1 MSSSSLSSFFF
12 FFRGGGGGP
21 NNKNIF
27 KSSTTGGRSSFN
39 SRSFGKTISTISRGG
54 GGRGRLHYSSSS
66 SGSSSGGFGGDA
78 KIPTFLA
85 GATLGAFIGGFASL
99 FVSELH
105 QVDDYLEHANDSDFD
120 GTSASSMILG
130 EKRDETSGGSSLKRH
145 PCARYGFPRDVTE
158 SIGARLFGN
167 AFVAQYDGRT
177 RNPRWT
183 LEVMDRESLMYPDE
197 IGDFGSS
204 AASRKKSP
212 SFSEDE
218 GVPKTFRA
226 KLNDFRNSGFD
237 RGHLAAAGNFVR
249 KQEEKDATF
258 TLANVS
264 PQVGNGFNRDYW
276 ARFESFIRNWTRE
289 EKHRKAKVFVVTGP
303 LFLPTPVVEQQKQQ
317 QQHGVG
323 EVVNNKSTAS
333 ALEPQ
338 TMQQSKMAIALDD
351 ASLQQQQNHQE
362 KNTTTNDT
370 KENHEHSVT
379 NAIVVSQQ
387 PSSNTIQQK
396 QQQQQNKVRPIDP
409 DEEKRK
415 KAVKWEMR
423 YPLIGEAP
431 ELVAVPTHF
440 FKVILVD
447 EHANDPE
454 KDVTLLGDVVDYNA
468 PPKSAK
474 VAAFVLPNAYIDPN
488 TPLSNFAVPLESLEA
503 VSGLTFFPKATND
516 LQTRDDIDRSERQ
529 FLQGR
534 LGDALKQ
541 NSNNNNK
548 NTTKRLGGL
557 SDEEHIKIL
566 LTDSTSSKERRESGF
581 RESRGRAGPLGKKQP
596 EKATHLC
603 DEGIGCVLPPPWS
616 PPVK

>member
-1 MSSSSLSSFFF
+1 MGGKSFHAKGSFVYPNNLSRNRNATTMRGRHHATSSF
-12 FFRGGGGGP
+12 
-21 NNKNIF
+21 
-27 KSSTTGGRSSFN
+27 
-39 SRSFGKTISTISRGG
+39 
-54 GGRGRLHYSSSS
+54 SSSS
-66 SGSSSGGFGGDA
+66 STGGG

-85 GATLGAFIGGFASL
+85 GMTLGAFVGGFASL

-105 QVDDYLEHANDSDFD
+105 HVDDYLEYSNDADFD
-120 GTSASSMILG
+120 GSSASILRD
-130 EKRDETSGGSSLKRH
+130 KRDEKNGGSLKRH

-158 SIGARLFGN
+158 TIGARLFGN
-167 AFVAQYDGRT
+167 AFIAQYDGRT

-197 IGDFGSS
+197 ANNISS
-204 AASRKKSP
+204 STVSRKKSP
-212 SFSEDE
+212 PFSEDE
-218 GVPKTFRA
+218 GMPKTFRA

-289 EKHRKAKVFVVTGP
+289 EKHKKAKVFVVTGP
-303 LFLPTPVVEQQKQQ
+303 LFLPTPVVEQQ
-317 QQHGVG
+317 
-323 EVVNNKSTAS
+323 
-333 ALEPQ
+333 P
-338 TMQQSKMAIALDD
+338 KMAIALDD
-351 ASLQQQQNHQE
+351 ASLQQLRNHGE
-362 KNTTTNDT
+362 RDIATKDT
-370 KENHEHSVT
+370 KQKQENSAV
-379 NAIVVSQQ
+379 NAITISQ
-387 PSSNTIQQK
+387 PSAQNIQL
-396 QQQQQNKVRPIDP
+396 QQQNKVRPIDP

-447 EHANDPE
+447 EHANDQE
-454 KDVTLLGDVVDYNA
+454 NVYSSDTSLLGDVDDYNA

-503 VSGLTFFPKATND
+503 VSGLTFFPKVTND
-516 LQTRDDIDRSERQ
+516 LKTRDDIDRSERQ
-529 FLQGR
+529 FLQAR
-534 LGDALKQ
+534 LEDSLKQ
-541 NSNNNNK
+541 NDDSNNFI
-548 NTTKRLGGL
+548 KRVGGL

-566 LTDSTSSKERRESGF
+566 LTDSTSSAEKDRRESGF
-581 RESRGRAGPLGKKQP
+581 RESRERAGPLGKKQA
-596 EKATHLC
+596 ERATHLC
-603 DEGIGCVLPPPWS
+603 DEGDNSFGCVLPPPWS
-616 PPVK
+616 PPTLNQQKK

>member
-1 MSSSSLSSFFF
+1 MSSSSSLSSFFF

-27 KSSTTGGRSSFN
+27 KNSTTGGRSSFN
-39 SRSFGKTISTISRGG
+39 SRSFGKTISTTR
-54 GGRGRLHYSSSS
+54 GGRGRLHFSSS

-303 LFLPTPVVEQQKQQ
+303 LFLPTPVVEQQRQE
-317 QQHGVG
+317 QQHGVE
-323 EVVNNKSTAS
+323 EVVNSRSTAS

-351 ASLQQQQNHQE
+351 ASLQQQH
-362 KNTTTNDT
+362 
-370 KENHEHSVT
+370 
-379 NAIVVSQQ
+379 
-387 PSSNTIQQK
+387 SNTIQQK

-581 RESRGRAGPLGKKQP
+581 RESRERAGPLGKKQP

-616 PPVK
+616 PSAEVKK

>member
-1 MSSSSLSSFFF
+1 M
-12 FFRGGGGGP
+12 
-21 NNKNIF
+21 
-27 KSSTTGGRSSFN
+27 
-39 SRSFGKTISTISRGG
+39 
-54 GGRGRLHYSSSS
+54 
-66 SGSSSGGFGGDA
+66 
-78 KIPTFLA
+78 
-85 GATLGAFIGGFASL
+85 
-99 FVSELH
+99 
-105 QVDDYLEHANDSDFD
+105 DDYLEHANDSDFD
-120 GTSASSMILG
+120 CTSSSSMILG

-317 QQHGVG
+317 QQHGVE
-323 EVVNNKSTAS
+323 EVVNSRSTAS

-351 ASLQQQQNHQE
+351 ASLQQQH
-362 KNTTTNDT
+362 
-370 KENHEHSVT
+370 
-379 NAIVVSQQ
+379 
-387 PSSNTIQQK
+387 SNTIQQK

-581 RESRGRAGPLGKKQP
+581 RESRERAGPLGKKQP

-616 PPVK
+616 PSAEVKK

>member
-1 MSSSSLSSFFF
+1 MNASSSKFNAFSSF
-12 FFRGGGGGP
+12 
-21 NNKNIF
+21 
-27 KSSTTGGRSSFN
+27 
-39 SRSFGKTISTISRGG
+39 
-54 GGRGRLHYSSSS
+54 SSSS
-66 SGSSSGGFGGDA
+66 SSYSSSGGSG
-78 KIPTFLA
+78 KIPTFIA
-85 GATLGAFIGGFASL
+85 GVTLGAFVGGFASL

-105 QVDDYLEHANDSDFD
+105 QVDDYLEYSNDSDFN
-120 GTSASSMILG
+120 GISSSSASSAILG
-130 EKRDETSGGSSLKRH
+130 DKRDETWKRH
-145 PCARYGFPRDVTE
+145 PCARYGLPRDVTE

-197 IGDFGSS
+197 MGDLNGGSG

-212 SFSEDE
+212 PFSEDE

-289 EKHRKAKVFVVTGP
+289 EKHKKAKVFVVTGP
-303 LFLPTPVVEQQKQQ
+303 LFLPTPMAEEQ
-317 QQHGVG
+317 VG
-323 EVVNNKSTAS
+323 RDVNKIAS
-333 ALEPQ
+333 ALEQ
-338 TMQQSKMAIALDD
+338 KTTRQSKMAIALDD

-370 KENHEHSVT
+370 KQNHEISAT
-379 NAIVVSQQ
+379 SAIVASQQ
-387 PSSNTIQQK
+387 PPAKTI
-396 QQQQQNKVRPIDP
+396 QQQQNKARPIDP

-447 EHANDPE
+447 EHGNDPE
-454 KDVTLLGDVVDYNA
+454 NNISLLGDVDDYNV

-516 LQTRDDIDRSERQ
+516 IQTRDDIDRSERQ

-541 NSNNNNK
+541 SNVDNSK
-548 NTTKRLGGL
+548 KGLGGL

-566 LTDSTSSKERRESGF
+566 LTDSTSSAGKDRRESGF
-581 RESRGRAGPLGKKQP
+581 RESRERAGPLGKKQP
-596 EKATHLC
+596 ERATHLC
-603 DEGIGCVLPPPWS
+603 DEGVGCVLPPPWT
-616 PPVK
+616 PPGEVKK